1 MYNKNIATKGLLL
14 LICLIFVGRLTMSYI
29 PDINKILERYVYKT
43 RVSEFQDASKQD
55 AVNSLEQVTEGTK
68 IFYIGRAG

>member
-1 MYNKNIATKGLLL
+1 
-14 LICLIFVGRLTMSYI
+14 MSYI